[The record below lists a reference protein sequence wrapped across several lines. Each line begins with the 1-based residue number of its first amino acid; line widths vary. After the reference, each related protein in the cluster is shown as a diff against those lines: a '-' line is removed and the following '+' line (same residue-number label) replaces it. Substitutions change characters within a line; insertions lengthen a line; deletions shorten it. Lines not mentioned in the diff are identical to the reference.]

1 MMKHQLIISAAAAII
16 MPLAG
21 MAQSLNKEITV
32 ERDIV
37 PEQREATRIG
47 FTPRI
52 TLRPVALK
60 QLSYSEN
67 GVTAQVPASISVL
80 DPAAYADSIYVSP
93 YKGYAAIGFMPRY
106 NAALSLGYRIIETER
121 TRLGAWMQYDGTS
134 YKHTFG
140 NPPSGECGTDERKEL
155 TYNRHT
161 ATAAVD
167 FRQLVG
173 ARSAI
178 DLALDYTFV
187 RYSNPSLDQ
196 IVDKT
201 YNQNIHRLNTDA
213 LWTSGFNDLT
223 YTVGAR
229 FSRFAYVNSTP
240 KAFLLDFIDEVNS
253 PTRPV
258 RESNLGLNASLR
270 ADFDDNSLAELGVD
284 FSSLSYNQTG
294 VITMSGGGDITEVEL
309 PRPYHPILSQ
319 LSGFTTWLLR
329 FTPRYRYVTGIAT
342 VDLGVKI
349 DLTHN
354 AGKAFHIAPD
364 VTLGLNPSS
373 KFSVSFRA
381 GGGEEQNTLGSLY
394 AVNPYMASLFAYT
407 NSHVPFTLDAEM
419 TVGPFSGAYLT
430 LFGGYAKANEW
441 LMPVWN
447 YFSLFT
453 FSQFTAEDVKG
464 WHAGVAAGYKW
475 RDAVDA
481 RVSFETASHSD
492 SDPSSAYYLWR
503 DRAKFV
509 VDASV
514 RVTPISPLDITLGY
528 NLRSKRQ
535 IKYVSETVN
544 ASPYFFQSVGS
555 VSNLSAGASWR
566 FTPQLTVFLKGE
578 NLLNH
583 DYSLLSLIP
592 AQGLTGLAGLSYK
605 F

>member
-1 MMKHQLIISAAAAII
+1 MKHQLIVLAAAAM
-16 MPLAG
+16 MPIVGL
-21 MAQSLNKEITV
+21 AQSLNKEITV

-52 TLRPVALK
+52 TLRPVTLK
-60 QLSYSEN
+60 QLAYSEN
-67 GVTAQVPASISVL
+67 GITARVPASISVL
-80 DPAAYADSIYVSP
+80 DPAAYSDSIYVSP

-106 NAALSLGYRIIETER
+106 NAALSLGYRIIDTER
-121 TRLGAWMQYDGTS
+121 TRLGAWLQYDGTS

-140 NPPSGECGTDERKEL
+140 NAPSGECGTDERKEL
-155 TYNRHT
+155 TYDRHT

-167 FRQLVG
+167 FRHIVG
-173 ARSAI
+173 SRSAI
-178 DLALDYTFV
+178 DMSLDYTFV
-187 RYSNPSLDQ
+187 RYNNPTPGRFILFDQ
-196 IVDKT
+196 NV
-201 YNQNIHRLNTDA
+201 HRLNTDA
-213 LWTSGFNDLT
+213 RWSSGFNDLS

-240 KAFLLDFIDEVNS
+240 ETYSFDIFEEVGN
-253 PTRPV
+253 PERPV
-258 RESNLGLNASLR
+258 RESNVGINASLR
-270 ADFDDNSLAELGVD
+270 ADFDDHSLAELGVD
-284 FSSLSYNQTG
+284 FSSLSYNHTG
-294 VITMSGGGDITEVEL
+294 VMVMHGDWCGTGVED
-309 PRPYHPILSQ
+309 PQPYRPVLSEFP
-319 LSGFTTWLLR
+319 GFTTWLLR

-364 VTLGLNPSS
+364 VTLGLNPLS
-373 KFSVSFRA
+373 KFAVSFRA
-381 GGGEEQNTLGSLY
+381 GGGEVQNTLGSLY
-394 AVNPYMASLFAYT
+394 EVNPYMASLFAYG

-419 TVGPFSGAYLT
+419 TVGPFSGAYLS

-447 YFSLFT
+447 YFSK
-453 FSQFTAEDVKG
+453 FSAEDVKG
-464 WHAGVAAGYKW
+464 WHAGVSAGYKW
-475 RDAVDA
+475 RDVVDA

-492 SDPSSAYYLWR
+492 NDLSSAYYLWR

-514 RVTPISPLDITLGY
+514 RVTPISPLDITVGY

-535 IKYVSETVN
+535 IVYSSEAVT
-544 ASPYFFQSVGS
+544 ASPYLFQPLGS

-566 FTPQLTVFLKGE
+566 FTPQFTIFLKGE

-583 DYSLLSLIP
+583 DYTMLGLMP

>member
-1 MMKHQLIISAAAAII
+1 MKHQLIVLAAAAI
-16 MPLAG
+16 MPIAG

-52 TLRPVALK
+52 TLRPVTLK
-60 QLSYSEN
+60 QLAYSEN
-67 GVTAQVPASISVL
+67 GVTARVPASISVL

-106 NAALSLGYRIIETER
+106 NAALSLGYRIIDTER
-121 TRLGAWMQYDGTS
+121 TRLGAWLQYDGTS
-134 YKHTFG
+134 YRH
-140 NPPSGECGTDERKEL
+140 SWEEVADGECATDPGHDADYK
-155 TYNRHT
+155 RHT

-167 FRQLVG
+167 LHQLVG
-173 ARSAI
+173 SRSAV
-178 DLALDYTFV
+178 DVDVDYTFV
-187 RYSNPSLDQ
+187 RYNNLIPGHNRAKLYD
-196 IVDKT
+196 
-201 YNQNIHRLNTDA
+201 QNIHRLNTDA
-213 LWTSGFNDLT
+213 LWSSGFNDLS

-229 FSRFAYVNSTP
+229 FSRFAYVNSVPDGYSGTIFDKEGNP
-240 KAFLLDFIDEVNS
+240 E
-253 PTRPV
+253 RPV
-258 RESNLGLNASLR
+258 RESNVGVNGSLR
-270 ADFDDNSLAELGVD
+270 ADFDDHSLAELGVD
-284 FSSLSYNQTG
+284 FSSLSYNHTSVTVMTGDWCATG
-294 VITMSGGGDITEVEL
+294 VEIPQPYRPVLSEL
-309 PRPYHPILSQ
+309 P
-319 LSGFTTWLLR
+319 GFTTWLLR

-373 KFSVSFRA
+373 KFAVSFRA
-381 GGGEEQNTLGSLY
+381 GGGEVQNTLGSLY
-394 AVNPYMASLFAYT
+394 EVNPYMASLFAYG

-419 TVGPFSGAYLT
+419 TVGPFFGSYLS

-441 LMPVWN
+441 LMPVWSS
-447 YFSLFT
+447 FSKFNV
-453 FSQFTAEDVKG
+453 EDVKG

-475 RDAVDA
+475 RDVVDA

-492 SDPSSAYYLWR
+492 KDLSSAYYLWR

-509 VDASV
+509 VDASL
-514 RVTPISPLDITLGY
+514 RVTPICPLDITVGY

-535 IKYVSETVN
+535 IVYISNTVN
-544 ASPYFFQSVGS
+544 ASPYFFQPIGS
-555 VSNLSAGASWR
+555 VSNLTAAASWR
-566 FTPQLTVFLKGE
+566 FTPQFTIFLKGE

-583 DYSLLSLIP
+583 DYTMLGLVP